1 MTKWPLVNVSK
12 DTTSWVTLDTIFTDY
27 ELDQLVM
34 QANQV
39 KKVSSTVGSGAV
51 SNYRICDIA
60 WLESDEVESDF
71 DWVYATLA
79 NAISRVNN
87 EHFQFDL
94 THLTTLQFTVYHA
107 SNHSNYQKHLDLGR
121 QFPNRKLSFSVQL
134 SDDAEYVG
142 GDLRFHYIKNQPE
155 VAPREKGK
163 IIFFPSWVVH
173 DVTPVTQG
181 TRRSLVG
188 WVNGPNFK

>member
-12 DTTSWVTLDTIFTDY
+12 ENTSWIALDKIFTNQ
-27 ELDQLVM
+27 ELNEIVT
-34 QANQV
+34 QADQV
-39 KKVSSTVGSGAV
+39 KKVSSTVSSGAV
-51 SNYRICDIA
+51 SDYRVCDIA
-60 WLESDEVESDF
+60 WLESDEIESDF
-71 DWVYATLA
+71 DWIYATLA
-79 NAISRVNN
+79 DAISQANN

-94 THLTTLQFTVYHA
+94 TYLTALQYTVY
-107 SNHSNYQKHLDLGR
+107 NGNDHSNYQKHLDVGR

-134 SDDAEYVG
+134 SDDAEYTG

-155 VAPREKGK
+155 VAPREKGTVV
-163 IIFFPSWVVH
+163 FFPSWIVH

>member
-1 MTKWPLVNVSK
+1 MTKWPLINISK
-12 DTTSWVTLDTIFTDY
+12 DTTSWVALDKIFTDY

-39 KKVSSTVGSGAV
+39 KKVSSTVGHGAV

-60 WLESDEVESDF
+60 WLESDEVEADF
-71 DWVYATLA
+71 DWVYATLSEV
-79 NAISRVNN
+79 ISRVNY
-87 EHFQFDL
+87 EYFQFDL
-94 THLTTLQFTVYHA
+94 THLTALQYTVYNE
-107 SNHSNYQKHLDLGR
+107 SNQGHYQKHLDLGR
-121 QFPNRKLSFSVQL
+121 QFPNRKLSFSMQL
-134 SDDAEYVG
+134 SNNNEYVG

>member
-12 DTTSWVTLDTIFTDY
+12 ENTSWIALDKIFTNQ
-27 ELDQLVM
+27 ELNEIVT
-34 QANQV
+34 QADQV

-51 SNYRICDIA
+51 SDYRVCDIA
-60 WLESDEVESDF
+60 WLESDEIESDF
-71 DWVYATLA
+71 DWIYATLA
-79 NAISRVNN
+79 DAISQANN

-94 THLTTLQFTVYHA
+94 TYLTALQYTVY
-107 SNHSNYQKHLDLGR
+107 NGNDHSNYQKHLYVGR

-134 SDDAEYVG
+134 SDDAEYTG

-155 VAPREKGK
+155 VAPREKGTV
-163 IIFFPSWVVH
+163 IFFPSWIVH

>member
-12 DTTSWVTLDTIFTDY
+12 DTTSWVALDKIFTDY

-34 QANQV
+34 QANQI
-39 KKVSSTVGSGAV
+39 KKVSSTVGHGAV

-79 NAISRVNN
+79 NAISKVNN
-87 EHFQFDL
+87 EYFKFDL
-94 THLTTLQFTVYHA
+94 THLTALQFTVYNGN
-107 SNHSNYQKHLDLGR
+107 NHSNYQKHLDIGR

>member
-12 DTTSWVTLDTIFTDY
+12 NNTSWVALDKIFTNQ
-27 ELDQLVM
+27 EINEIVT
-34 QANQV
+34 QADQV

-51 SNYRICDIA
+51 SDYRVCDIA
-60 WLESDEVESDF
+60 WLESDEIESDF
-71 DWVYATLA
+71 DWIYATLTDAIGRA
-79 NAISRVNN
+79 NIEYFR
-87 EHFQFDL
+87 FDL
-94 THLTTLQFTVYHA
+94 THLTALQYTVYNG
-107 SNHSNYQKHLDLGR
+107 SDHSNYQKHLDLGR

-134 SDDAEYVG
+134 SEDTEYTG
-142 GDLRFHYIKNQPE
+142 GDLRFHYVKNQPE
-155 VAPREKGK
+155 VAPRQKGTV
-163 IIFFPSWVVH
+163 IFFPSWIVH

>member
-1 MTKWPLVNVSK
+1 MTKWPLVNVFK
-12 DTTSWVTLDTIFTDY
+12 DNTSWVALDKIFTNQ
-27 ELDQLVM
+27 ELNEIVT
-34 QANQV
+34 QADQV

-51 SNYRICDIA
+51 SDYRVCDIA
-60 WLESDEVESDF
+60 WLESDEIESDF
-71 DWVYATLA
+71 DWIYATLA
-79 NAISRVNN
+79 DAISQTNN

-94 THLTTLQFTVYHA
+94 TYLTALQYTVY
-107 SNHSNYQKHLDLGR
+107 NGNDHSNYQKHLDVGR

-134 SDDAEYVG
+134 SDDAEYTG

-155 VAPREKGK
+155 VAPREKGTVV
-163 IIFFPSWVVH
+163 FFPSWIVH

>member
-12 DTTSWVTLDTIFTDY
+12 ENTSWIALDKIFTNQ
-27 ELDQLVM
+27 ELNEIVT
-34 QANQV
+34 QADQV

-51 SNYRICDIA
+51 SDYRVCDIA
-60 WLESDEVESDF
+60 WLESDEIESDF
-71 DWVYATLA
+71 DWIYATLA
-79 NAISRVNN
+79 DAISQANN

-94 THLTTLQFTVYHA
+94 TYLTALQYTVY
-107 SNHSNYQKHLDLGR
+107 NGNDYSNYQKHLDVGR

-134 SDDAEYVG
+134 SDDAEYTG

-155 VAPREKGK
+155 VAPREKGTVV
-163 IIFFPSWVVH
+163 FFPSWIVH